1 MDNAAALFIGI
12 NAYKSAPLSGCVPD
26 IRAMYE
32 LMTRDRRIR
41 PRACQVYLDKA
52 ATRANI
58 LQGFHWLGTTGAERL
73 FIFYSG
79 HGTRLLDV
87 DGDED
92 GTPFDQAI
100 CPVDYEKSGLILDD
114 DMALIISTFPAQ
126 SRVVMHLDSCFSG
139 GSERGIITQWLSRLR
154 NRRQPRGLRPG
165 LISEATRQLTYSQR
179 QRFGMLPPKDILL
192 ISGCRDF
199 EVAEEAFLGHE
210 YRGAMSYFTERALG
224 ALGSAASYQAII
236 DYARGDLVNHGFPQI
251 PQLTGRAEWLEM
263 PAYT

>member
-1 MDNAAALFIGI
+1 MNAAALFVGI
-12 NAYKSAPLSGCVPD
+12 NAYKSAPLAGCVPD

-32 LMTRDRRIR
+32 LMTRDRGVR
-41 PRACQVYLDKA
+41 PRACQVYLDRA

-58 LQGFHWLGTTGAERL
+58 LKGLQWLGTTGTEVL
-73 FIFYSG
+73 FFFYSG
-79 HGTRLLDV
+79 HGTRVLDV

-114 DMALIISTFPAQ
+114 DIAMIFSTFSPE
-126 SRVVMHLDSCFSG
+126 SRVVMHLDSCYSA
-139 GSERGIITQWLSRLR
+139 GSERGVIGRWFSMLR
-154 NRRQPRGLRPG
+154 RRRQARGLKAG
-165 LISEATRQLTYSQR
+165 MISDRVRELTYKER
-179 QRFGMLPPKDILL
+179 QRFGFLPPKEITL

-210 YRGAMSYFTERALG
+210 YRGAMSYFTERAMRS
-224 ALGSAASYQAII
+224 LGSAASYRQVI
-236 DYARGDLVNHGFPQI
+236 DHVRGDLIQHGFPQI
-251 PQLTGRAEWLEM
+251 PQLTGRAEWLDK